1 MLRLALGIACL
12 LGSACSPAHTEPTEG
27 EAGAGNVAGAAGTTS
42 QSYGVEL
49 GVPGGED
56 GLDFVP
62 LDDGAEL
69 RLQTFGQ
76 GGTHLIVAV
85 RALGFGNRAFVSAK
99 LRNLQSGVVVEE
111 PAPVRPQLLFC
122 GTEGFCDLVPYLVHA
137 SGLTETDEEKD
148 GLGVELSAEV
158 RNDTGASAQGSR
170 QVVLSTADL

>member
-1 MLRLALGIACL
+1 MWRLALGIAASL
-12 LGSACSPAHTEPTEG
+12 LGTACSPARTDPLDG
-27 EAGAGNVAGAAGTTS
+27 EAGASSAAGAAS
-42 QSYGVEL
+42 QSYSVGL
-49 GVPGGED
+49 GVPGGPD

-99 LRNLQSGVVVEE
+99 LRNLQSGVEIEE
-111 PAPVRPQLLFC
+111 PAPARPQLLFC
-122 GTEGFCDLVPYLVHA
+122 GEGGFCDLVPYLVHA

-148 GLGVELSAEV
+148 GLEVELSAEV
-158 RNDTGASAQGSR
+158 RNDAGISAQGSR
-170 QVVLSTADL
+170 RVMLSTADL